1 MPEIKY
7 IKIWVR
13 FNLLIKFNHYTENSS
28 CRFLAGIVHWFPAAY
43 VVPLAVGVQLD
54 TVLILSCGGAG
65 HRLVVLPEGEPG
77 CPGDGS
83 GAKLTLALGEVCT
96 I

>member
-1 MPEIKY
+1 MISPIT
-7 IKIWVR
+7 
-13 FNLLIKFNHYTENSS
+13 LSSLQS
-28 CRFLAGIVHWFPAAY
+28 CRLLTGVVLSLSTGD

-65 HRLVVLPEGEPG
+65 HRLVVLPEREPG